1 MVNRNITVTP
11 GQTTIIKKIKVGTP
25 VRRIREANFNLNELL
40 GVNTVGKVNG
50 SVLVYNA
57 SSGDWEATLDLEE
70 QNINGGQF

>member
-57 SSGDWEATLDLEE
+57 SSELWEATLDLEE
-70 QNINGGQF
+70 QNINGGGY